1 MRLVGPPGKPSGG
14 SERVTRCVNVE
25 ADVVGARLPVGGGG
39 SGESVT
45 FEELYRRDYTA
56 VVGLVY
62 ALSGSRHVA
71 EELAQEAFLSAHRLW
86 GRIGEYDDPGAWVR
100 RVAVNH
106 AVSVVRR
113 RSAEAR
119 TLLRLASQRPLPD
132 ALPGEAEAFWRA
144 VRRLP
149 TRQAQVIA
157 LHYLE
162 DRSVKDIAA
171 VLECAEATVRVHLHR
186 GRNALAAALGEED
199 A

>member
-1 MRLVGPPGKPSGG
+1 MDVHAGG
-14 SERVTRCVNVE
+14 
-25 ADVVGARLPVGGGG
+25 VGARLLVEVGDS
-39 SGESVT
+39 SGTTT
-45 FEELYRRDYTA
+45 FEELYRRDFTA

-62 ALSGSRHVA
+62 ALSGNRHVA
-71 EELAQEAFLSAHRLW
+71 EELAQEAFLAAHRGW
-86 GRIGEYDDPGAWVR
+86 DRVGGYDDPGAWVR

-106 AVSVVRR
+106 AVSALRR

-119 TLLRLASQRPLPD
+119 TLLRLSGPRALPEPLPD
-132 ALPGEAEAFWRA
+132 DADAFWRA

-149 TRQAQVIA
+149 TRQAQAIA

-186 GRNALAAALGEED
+186 GRQALAATLGEE

>member
-1 MRLVGPPGKPSGG
+1 MDVHAATAGAPLLVGVDDSGG
-14 SERVTRCVNVE
+14 TM
-25 ADVVGARLPVGGGG
+25 
-39 SGESVT
+39 T
-45 FEELYRRDYTA
+45 FEELYRRDFTA

-62 ALSGSRHVA
+62 ALSGRRHVA
-71 EELAQEAFLSAHRLW
+71 EELAQEAFLAAHRAW
-86 GRIGEYDDPGAWVR
+86 HRIGVYDDPGAWVR
-100 RVAVNH
+100 RVAVNR
-106 AVSVVRR
+106 AVSALRR

-119 TLLRLASQRPLPD
+119 TLLRLSGQRPLPD
-132 ALPGEAEAFWRA
+132 PLPDDAEAFWRA

-186 GRNALAAALGEED
+186 GRQALATALGED

>member
-1 MRLVGPPGKPSGG
+1 M
-14 SERVTRCVNVE
+14 
-25 ADVVGARLPVGGGG
+25 
-39 SGESVT
+39 T
-45 FEELYRRDYTA
+45 FEELYRRDFTA

-71 EELAQEAFLSAHRLW
+71 EELAQEAFLSAHRRW
-86 GRIGEYDDPGAWVR
+86 DRISGYDDPGAWIR
-100 RVAVNH
+100 RVAVNQ
-106 AVSVVRR
+106 AVSALRR
-113 RSAEAR
+113 RSVEAR
-119 TLLRLASQRPLPD
+119 TVLRLSGQRPLPD
-132 ALPGEAEAFWRA
+132 RLPDDAEVFWRA

-186 GRNALAAALGEED
+186 GRLALAASLGEEH